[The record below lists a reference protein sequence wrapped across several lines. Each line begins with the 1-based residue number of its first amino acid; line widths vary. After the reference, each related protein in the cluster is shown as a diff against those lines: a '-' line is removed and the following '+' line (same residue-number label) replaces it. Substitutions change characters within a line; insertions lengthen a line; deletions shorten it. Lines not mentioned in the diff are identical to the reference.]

1 MRVGTL
7 EVRLSLLGVNSL
19 KEKRQILRSLKDRIR
34 NNFNVAVAETD
45 HQDVWRTA
53 SIGVAA
59 VANDRQFVDS
69 LLSKILDVI
78 RRQRGVTMVD
88 YDLEVF

>member
-7 EVRLSLLGVNSL
+7 EVRLSLPGVNSL

-34 NNFNVAVAETD
+34 GKFNVAVAEVD
-45 HQDVWRTA
+45 YQDVWRTA
-53 SIGVAA
+53 CLGVVT
-59 VANDRQFVDS
+59 VANDGQFVDS
-69 LLSKILDVI
+69 VLSKVSDMI
-78 RRQRGVTMVD
+78 RRHRNVTVVD

>member
-7 EVRLSLLGVNSL
+7 EVRMSLLGVNSL

-34 NNFNVAVAETD
+34 HHFNAAVAETD

-53 SIGVAA
+53 SLGVVT
-59 VANDRQFVDS
+59 VANDGQFVNS
-69 LLSKILDVI
+69 VLSKIVDVI
-78 RRQRGVTMVD
+78 RRQRGVTVLD